1 MDTGRKLKAL
11 EKAFADHLY
20 TTHKLSL
27 WENRTLGPAQSAG
40 RERGGLPQALS
51 TAAATGG
58 RTGVGDGEGEVQA
71 EIRLAGHEI
80 AGREAGG
87 KAGGSWLG
95 WIFRRRRRRNPTTRS
110 WSEKRR
116 KLTTDYQSKVAE
128 IAEKW
133 KRVGEE
139 ATAIQVKPR
148 KADVHVTH
156 FGLAWAPYWRMAGA
170 GGQAKAAPAY
180 R

>member
-1 MDTGRKLKAL
+1 MEKVKFQPKFDSLGVSLPDEKPGKKTRAADDDPKL
-11 EKAFADHLY
+11 E
-20 TTHKLSL
+20 
-27 WENRTLGPAQSAG
+27 
-40 RERGGLPQALS
+40 
-51 TAAATGG
+51 
-58 RTGVGDGEGEVQA
+58 
-71 EIRLAGHEI
+71 
-80 AGREAGG
+80 
-87 KAGGSWLG
+87 
-95 WIFRRRRRRNPTTRS
+95 
-110 WSEKRR
+110 EKRR
-116 KLTTDYQSKVAE
+116 KLATDYQSKVAE

-139 ATAIQVKPR
+139 AAAIQVKPR